1 MIMTAAIGFLMIIA
15 IVALLLKG
23 KMSPIVVL
31 AVIPVIAALI
41 LGFSPQ
47 KLKGRYRT
55 DGSSCRIPRAPD

>member
-31 AVIPVIAALI
+31 AVIPVIAACL
-41 LGFSPQ
+41 LYTSGV
-47 KLKGRYRT
+47 
-55 DGSSCRIPRAPD
+55 